1 MYTGKSGSFHAGYLF
16 IASYKH
22 GLFSCIELPESGQY
36 AVEEVYVER
45 KPMTMIRK
53 SVIPMTEKPGHF
65 EKGLWVED
73 HAPSSPQ
80 AVGDAIDKRLA
91 EATKAVIS
99 SIDNVMSVTHDL
111 VATDEG
117 KQFIETTIKDTQ
129 KQIQLSFDAII
140 SRAKAELEK
149 TKAELDKKVKK

>member
-1 MYTGKSGSFHAGYLF
+1 
-16 IASYKH
+16 
-22 GLFSCIELPESGQY
+22 
-36 AVEEVYVER
+36 
-45 KPMTMIRK
+45 
-53 SVIPMTEKPGHF
+53 MTEKPGHF

-80 AVGDAIDKRLA
+80 AVDDAIDKRLA